1 MDLLSEIIAGKR
13 LRVEAAKDAIAQAQ
27 LREKATEVRGT
38 ARHHALLAAL
48 TNGDSTNVIAEFKR
62 RSPSKGIIRENA
74 NAATMARSYQLL
86 GASAISVLTEEDYF
100 GGSLE
105 DLRAAREAVSLPILR
120 KDFIVDEYQVYES
133 AAAGVDAL
141 LLIVAA
147 LDDET
152 LARLITITEEELG
165 MDALVEVHTKEE
177 MDRAAAV
184 GARLIGVNN
193 RDLRT
198 FNVSTETS
206 MELVQFA
213 PAGAVLV
220 SESGLTPDEVRRLKA
235 VGYQGFLVGEALMR
249 ASDLEQQLRAF
260 RAEHIVI
267 VKICGITNLD
277 DALAAVDAGADA
289 LGFNFY
295 PRSPRYITPEAA
307 QAIISRLPSWVLTV
321 GVFVNEELETVKRIA
336 SLTGAGVSA
345 VQLHGDESPE
355 YCKALDDYYR
365 IKVFHAGPEFKPWSV
380 LDYDVHSIMLDA
392 FDEGGIGGGTG
403 RLSNWSVALKTRE
416 LFPRVFLAGGLTA
429 ENVGEAIKFV
439 KPYGVDACSLLESAP
454 GRKDP
459 ERMRAF
465 VAAVRQ
471 ASSNKRPKDLL

>member
-1 MDLLSEIIAGKR
+1 MDILSQIIAKKWLTIESAKR
-13 LRVEAAKDAIAQAQ
+13 ALPFQELRTIAVEARVDAKP
-27 LREKATEVRGT
+27 
-38 ARHHALLAAL
+38 HALLEAL
-48 TNGDSTNVIAEFKR
+48 SNGDRTNIIAEFKR
-62 RSPSKGIIRENA
+62 RSPSKGMIRENA
-74 NAATMARSYQLL
+74 NAATMARSYKLY
-86 GASAISVLTEEDYF
+86 GAAAISVLTEEEHF

-133 AAAGVDAL
+133 AAAGADAL

-147 LDDET
+147 LDDQT

-177 MDRAAAV
+177 MDRAVAV

-198 FNVSTETS
+198 FDVSTETS
-206 MELVQFA
+206 MHLAQFA
-213 PAGAVLV
+213 PADAVLV

-249 ASDLEQQLRAF
+249 AADLEQQLRAF

-295 PRSPRYITPEAA
+295 PRSPRYIAPEAA
-307 QAIISRLPSWVLTV
+307 RAIIRRLPEYVLTV
-321 GVFVNEELETVKRIA
+321 GVFVNEELDAVKRIA
-336 SLTGAGVSA
+336 SLTAGVSA
-345 VQLHGDESPE
+345 LQLHGNESPE
-355 YCKALDDYYR
+355 YCKALDGYYR
-365 IKVFHAGPEFKPWSV
+365 IKVFAAGPEFKPWSV
-380 LDYDVHSIMLDA
+380 RDYNVESIMLDA
-392 FDEGGIGGGTG
+392 VDEGGIGGGTG
-403 RLSNWSVALKTRE
+403 RLSNWSVALETRE
-416 LFPRVFLAGGLTA
+416 FFPTLFLAGGLSA
-429 ENVGEAIKFV
+429 ENVGEGIEFV
-439 KPYGVDACSLLESAP
+439 KPYGVDACSLLESEP

-465 VAAVRQ
+465 VAAVRK
-471 ASSNKRPKDLL
+471 ASSNKRAKDLL